1 VAETGGERTDESR
14 EGRYMRFFPYE
25 RPYRNQ
31 REAMDRIYGKL
42 AGGRDVLFEGAPGT
56 GKTLSALVPALE
68 RADRNDKTVVITTNV
83 HQQTRQFVAEVR
95 AITRQEP
102 IRALVFRGKQSMCH
116 IDVGYEECQA
126 LRDGTRELVE
136 AERDHDTLQNRA
148 NDLLERSQAGDTE
161 ATEAHAAV
169 VEELDGLEDDIEDL
183 ASGATCDHYYRNLT
197 DETATREFYAWLH
210 DGVRTPD
217 EIYDFADS
225 KGLCGYELLKEG
237 MGEVDL
243 VVCNYHHLLD
253 PFIREQFFRWL
264 DRDPSDVIAVFDEA
278 HNIEAAARDHATRTL
293 TERTLDAAIEE
304 LDGLTDPRARRA
316 EKAVRA
322 FRDALVAVYRD
333 HQAVDEAADEWT
345 DVPVENESGRDAL
358 TLAFLRTYTGR
369 GIEGDLD
376 AARDLG
382 EELDEEYERAYRE
395 GETASRAEC
404 RTLQAATFLTDWMA
418 ESDREDQHPLVAVR
432 RDAGTGDVYGRAE
445 LYTCIPRRVTGG
457 LLESLHASVLMSATL
472 RPFDVAAAVLGLED
486 PDTMA
491 FGMTFP
497 TGNRRTL
504 AVGTPA
510 LFASERDDPR
520 VQSAVADALR
530 DVVRFTPGNV
540 LAFFPSYAESARYA
554 DRLDGTV
561 EATLY
566 RDQAGVR
573 AEDLRE
579 SFVDGDDGLLVTS
592 LWGTLAEGVSFDGDD
607 ARAVV
612 VVGVPYPRLDDRT
625 EAVQAAYETVGDD
638 EDAGWRYA
646 VEIPTIRK
654 TRQAV
659 GRVVRGPDEVGTRVL
674 LDERYT
680 ERASNEMGIYGVRS
694 TFPPDEREEMVDVDP
709 EKVKFSLL
717 NFFTGHDAY
726 DGEPPRP

>member
-1 VAETGGERTDESR
+1 
-14 EGRYMRFFPYE
+14 M
-25 RPYRNQ
+25 
-31 REAMDRIYGKL
+31 
-42 AGGRDVLFEGAPGT
+42 LF
-56 GKTLSALVPALE
+56 
-68 RADRNDKTVVITTNV
+68 
-83 HQQTRQFVAEVR
+83 
-95 AITRQEP
+95 
-102 IRALVFRGKQSMCH
+102 
-116 IDVGYEECQA
+116 
-126 LRDGTRELVE
+126 
-136 AERDHDTLQNRA
+136 
-148 NDLLERSQAGDTE
+148 RS
-161 ATEAHAAV
+161 
-169 VEELDGLEDDIEDL
+169 
-183 ASGATCDHYYRNLT
+183 
-197 DETATREFYAWLH
+197 
-210 DGVRTPD
+210 
-217 EIYDFADS
+217 
-225 KGLCGYELLKEG
+225 
-237 MGEVDL
+237 
-243 VVCNYHHLLD
+243 
-253 PFIREQFFRWL
+253 
-264 DRDPSDVIAVFDEA
+264 
-278 HNIEAAARDHATRTL
+278 
-293 TERTLDAAIEE
+293 
-304 LDGLTDPRARRA
+304 
-316 EKAVRA
+316 
-322 FRDALVAVYRD
+322 
-333 HQAVDEAADEWT
+333 
-345 DVPVENESGRDAL
+345 
-358 TLAFLRTYTGR
+358 
-369 GIEGDLD
+369 
-376 AARDLG
+376 
-382 EELDEEYERAYRE
+382 
-395 GETASRAEC
+395 
-404 RTLQAATFLTDWMA
+404 
-418 ESDREDQHPLVAVR
+418 
-432 RDAGTGDVYGRAE
+432 
-445 LYTCIPRRVTGG
+445 
-457 LLESLHASVLMSATL
+457 SATL